1 VTDVRP
7 RPRVTI
13 GIPLYAAQRWFEHIA
28 DNIER
33 LASPE
38 VEFLVADQHLLDDT
52 IERLQARFADR
63 VALRCHASRD
73 ALDWIGN
80 YNFLLQ
86 HARGDYFRILTQDD
100 AIEASGL
107 AAAVTALDADP
118 ACVLVVGPADPVDPQ
133 GTPVSRDRRLPAS
146 APARDARQWR
156 RDALRLFAGTRAENA
171 NLGLMRTRVAHEQGL
186 RIPFTAGATG
196 LSVRVFLFALALRGG
211 IRYLPDYASRRCV
224 HPHSYTATHWR
235 RSPLAQARRVLSYL
249 RASAQVWQDAPM
261 PAAARLAGWPQ
272 LLLGA
277 AWMAA
282 SRMARR
288 LTPRFHRSLRAQRER
303 D

>member
-1 VTDVRP
+1 VTDVRS

-33 LASPE
+33 LASAE

-52 IERLQARFADR
+52 VERLRARFGGR

-86 HARGDYFRILTQDD
+86 HARGEYFRILTQDD
-100 AIEASGL
+100 AIDASSL
-107 AAAVTALDADP
+107 AAAVAALDADP
-118 ACVLVVGPADPVDPQ
+118 DCVLVVGPADQVDPQ
-133 GTPVSRDRRLPAS
+133 GASLLRDPRLPAS
-146 APARDARQWR
+146 TPVHDARQWR
-156 RDALRLFAGTRAENA
+156 RDALRLFAGTLAENA
-171 NLGLMRTRVAHEQGL
+171 NLGLVRTRVAHEQEL

-235 RSPLAQARRVLSYL
+235 RSPRAQAQRALSYL
-249 RASAQVWQDAPM
+249 HAGARVWRAAPM
-261 PAAARLAGWPQ
+261 PALARLAGWP
-272 LLLGA
+272 LLAIGT
-277 AWMAA
+277 A
-282 SRMARR
+282 SMTMSRLLRR
-288 LTPRFHRSLRAQRER
+288 LTPRFRRSLEAQRPQE
-303 D
+303 